1 MDLIDSLD
9 MGQVKISGLK
19 IVRIDAVIP
28 LGLVNLEA
36 GELHIQVLNIEGIVF
51 DESFAGFDN
60 VAHEN
65 VEHLIGLDGV
75 LFIQTNLEELTSLR
89 IHGGCE

>member
-9 MGQVKISGLK
+9 MGQVKISRLK
-19 IVRIDAVIP
+19 IVRIDAVIL
-28 LGLVNLEA
+28 LGLVNHEA

-75 LFIQTNLEELTSLR
+75 FFIQADFEELTSLR

>member
-28 LGLVNLEA
+28 LGLVNHEA
-36 GELHIQVLNIEGIVF
+36 GESHIQILDIEGIVF
-51 DESFAGFDN
+51 DESFAGFN
-60 VAHEN
+60 NIAHEN
-65 VEHLIGLDGV
+65 VEHLIGFDGV
-75 LFIQTNLEELTSLR
+75 FFIQTDFEELASLR